1 MGGNIPGGN
10 FLGGSLPG
18 GRSFPGGS
26 LMGGFFR
33 VGIFLEP
40 LAFNVHGRVIFVSSV
55 RIFKKKLNL
64 ILISRKI
71 YSWIARLLLNTVVYV
86 LCWKIS

>member
-10 FLGGSLPG
+10 FLCGTLPG
-18 GRSFPGGS
+18 GGRNFPGGS

-40 LAFNVHGRVIFVSSV
+40 LAFNVHGRVIFMSSV

-71 YSWIARLLLNTVVYV
+71 YSSPSAEHCGICFMLEN
-86 LCWKIS
+86 